1 MYASNLLLTMAALAI
16 LIAVCVLP
24 LFVDGAE
31 DQGDGRTYVRIPGYV
46 RTPPHRPRTWAFG
59 AISAAAGLLFLGWK
73 HPQSSALYVGA
84 VRAVAVAITRDP
96 ATVNGY
102 VLRLRPALALFAVA
116 YIVFLRRDVAGG

>member
-1 MYASNLLLTMAALAI
+1 MYASNLLLTMAVLAI

-31 DQGDGRTYVRIPGYV
+31 DQGDGRTYVRIPGYE

-73 HPQSSALYVGA
+73 TRNRRPCMSARYG
-84 VRAVAVAITRDP
+84 RWRWPSPGTRP
-96 ATVNGY
+96 
-102 VLRLRPALALFAVA
+102 R
-116 YIVFLRRDVAGG
+116 